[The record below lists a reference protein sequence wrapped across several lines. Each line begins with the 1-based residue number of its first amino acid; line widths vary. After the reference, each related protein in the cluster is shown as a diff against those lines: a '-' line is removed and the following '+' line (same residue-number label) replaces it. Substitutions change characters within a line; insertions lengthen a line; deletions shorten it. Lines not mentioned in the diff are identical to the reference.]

1 MLVIVLHLIS
11 TGSNLYSWGG
21 LFLSLKHKVAVCD
34 HKTIACY
41 RERTAITSLNRSKA
55 RTAQKSSNL
64 TDKFR
69 HLQDIFR
76 IKTGRVQPLQMPVIS
91 LILDNK
97 RLILYGT
104 CLTLGHKKIS

>member
-41 RERTAITSLNRSKA
+41 RERTA
-55 RTAQKSSNL
+55 KSS
-64 TDKFR
+64 
-69 HLQDIFR
+69 
-76 IKTGRVQPLQMPVIS
+76 V
-91 LILDNK
+91 NK
-97 RLILYGT
+97 EMHEQ
-104 CLTLGHKKIS
+104 HKKAAI